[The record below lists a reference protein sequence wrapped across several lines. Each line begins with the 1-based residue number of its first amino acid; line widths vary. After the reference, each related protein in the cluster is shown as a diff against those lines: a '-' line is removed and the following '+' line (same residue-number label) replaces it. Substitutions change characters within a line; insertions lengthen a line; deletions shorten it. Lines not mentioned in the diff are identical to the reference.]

1 MYQLQHTF
9 FHRHAS
15 LIKLLLT
22 DLSTALL
29 TSWSGLGIKED
40 LMPLFEKAGQSP
52 AELEARL
59 RLHRLPEIG
68 PRRFQTLIDAFGS
81 ASAAL
86 SAPASAWR
94 SLRLPAASADAR
106 RDPGVRDGASAAL
119 RWLER
124 PGQHLL
130 MWDNPDYPAL
140 LAEIPD
146 PPPLLFIAGD
156 HSLLDRPQLGMVGS
170 RRASK
175 PGLDTAKSFA
185 RSLAGAGF
193 VVTSGLALGI
203 DGAAHQGAL
212 DAKGA
217 TIGVLGTGIEKL
229 YPQRHRQLAAT
240 MMAQGGAV
248 VSELPLDAAPHAS
261 NFPRRNRIISGLSLG
276 VLVVEAS
283 VASGSLITARLA
295 AEQGREV
302 YAIPGSIHHP
312 GARGCH
318 QLIREGAILVETI
331 DHILEGL
338 QGWKNLPPSNDT
350 LQSAPRSDHPLLA
363 LLHAAP
369 QTSEALALS
378 SGWPLPKVL
387 AALTELELDSSV
399 ACEAGRWFARAP

>member
-1 MYQLQHTF
+1 
-9 FHRHAS
+9 
-15 LIKLLLT
+15 
-22 DLSTALL
+22 
-29 TSWSGLGIKED
+29 
-40 LMPLFEKAGQSP
+40 
-52 AELEARL
+52 
-59 RLHRLPEIG
+59 
-68 PRRFQTLIDAFGS
+68 
-81 ASAAL
+81 
-86 SAPASAWR
+86 
-94 SLRLPAASADAR
+94 
-106 RDPGVRDGASAAL
+106 
-119 RWLER
+119 
-124 PGQHLL
+124 
-130 MWDNPDYPAL
+130 
-140 LAEIPD
+140 
-146 PPPLLFIAGD
+146 
-156 HSLLDRPQLGMVGS
+156 
-170 RRASK
+170 
-175 PGLDTAKSFA
+175 
-185 RSLAGAGF
+185 
-193 VVTSGLALGI
+193 LGI